1 MFCQILSSALSG
13 ISCKPVYIELDIS
26 SGMPVMI
33 MIGSVSASVRES
45 QDRVRT
51 ALRNM
56 DITLPPRRIT
66 INLSPGDIKKE
77 GTRFD
82 LPLAAALLAALEK
95 IPLSALEDCM
105 IIGELHLNGETGGV
119 PGILPSVIAAKE
131 IGAKTCIVPYANAAE
146 ASNVEGI
153 KTVGIGHLSELI
165 DYCTGKDS
173 ERFVYTPGDFPIRPA
188 YYPDFKDIRGQA
200 AVKRAAL
207 IAASGFHNL
216 LMCGPPGSGKSMA
229 AVRIPSI
236 LPELTMAEQLEVS
249 RIYSVAGLLSK
260 ESPLITQ
267 RPFRAPH
274 HSLSPQ
280 ALCGGGRIPGPG
292 EISLAH
298 RGVLFIDELPEMSGR
313 TLEHLRSPMEDR
325 SILISRAYGSYR
337 FPANFMLAAAM
348 NPCPCG
354 HYPDL
359 NKCTCSRHAIQSYLS
374 RISGPVLDRVDIR
387 INVPAASYEE
397 LTASGD
403 NELGSAEMKAAV
415 EKAFN
420 LQKERYSNADICF
433 NSELGASEIKKYCT
447 VTKEGNRL
455 LQSAFVKMDLSAR
468 AYHRILKLS
477 RTIAD
482 IDGSD
487 YITEAHIS
495 EAFVFRNRTSL
506 IQ

>member
-1 MFCQILSSALSG
+1 
-13 ISCKPVYIELDIS
+13 
-26 SGMPVMI
+26 
-33 MIGSVSASVRES
+33 
-45 QDRVRT
+45 
-51 ALRNM
+51 
-56 DITLPPRRIT
+56 
-66 INLSPGDIKKE
+66 
-77 GTRFD
+77 
-82 LPLAAALLAALEK
+82 
-95 IPLSALEDCM
+95 
-105 IIGELHLNGETGGV
+105 
-119 PGILPSVIAAKE
+119 
-131 IGAKTCIVPYANAAE
+131 
-146 ASNVEGI
+146 
-153 KTVGIGHLSELI
+153 
-165 DYCTGKDS
+165 
-173 ERFVYTPGDFPIRPA
+173 
-188 YYPDFKDIRGQA
+188 
-200 AVKRAAL
+200 
-207 IAASGFHNL
+207 
-216 LMCGPPGSGKSMA
+216 
-229 AVRIPSI
+229 
-236 LPELTMAEQLEVS
+236 
-249 RIYSVAGLLSK
+249 
-260 ESPLITQ
+260 
-267 RPFRAPH
+267 
-274 HSLSPQ
+274 
-280 ALCGGGRIPGPG
+280 
-292 EISLAH
+292 
-298 RGVLFIDELPEMSGR
+298 
-313 TLEHLRSPMEDR
+313 MEDR

-374 RISGPVLDRVDIR
+374 RISGPVLDRDDIR